1 MSLTTL
7 AWFIFARSSAS
18 SASLL
23 LFFSLVVKG
32 LPVSVVDLGG
42 LRNGEEA
49 LPLRSPAEPVCSE
62 GPPPPRVPAEPL
74 CMESRT
80 EASQNLYFCTSKATK
95 LRTSGRCGH
104 EDSMPR
110 GRQRRS

>member
-1 MSLTTL
+1 
-7 AWFIFARSSAS
+7 
-18 SASLL
+18 
-23 LFFSLVVKG
+23 

-49 LPLRSPAEPVCSE
+49 PPLRIPAEPVCSE
-62 GPPPPRVPAEPL
+62 GAPPPRVPAEPL
-74 CMESRT
+74 CMELRT
-80 EASQNLYFCTSKATK
+80 EASQNLYVCTSTANK

-104 EDSMPR
+104 EDSVPR